1 MAKESDG
8 RPQARRG
15 DQGLQRSAVAAASP
29 PPLDPLRAAAGV
41 RTHDII
47 PIPVL
52 LGIFAVVWIL
62 VVWLMWPAFQR
73 DFTRYRS
80 LKKQREGDYAGA
92 IPLLKSLAAENAE
105 NPFYRLEIGRAYLKI
120 GDPESAVKWF
130 TEAQEKRNNIPAS
143 EDGKKPPPPDF
154 NTDLG
159 LAYFAKGD
167 LVNAEKHLK
176 LGMEHD
182 RLDPRARFA
191 LGELEFK
198 RGAYRKAVEHFK
210 VVANNPE
217 YRAKVLDYYTR
228 LETEMF
234 KDLAELPATSPE
246 TGANTTATEAT
257 TSAP

>member
-15 DQGLQRSAVAAASP
+15 DQSSQRSAAAAP
-29 PPLDPLRAAAGV
+29 APLDPLRAAAGV
-41 RTHDII
+41 RTHDVI

-52 LGIFAVVWIL
+52 LSIFAAVWIL
-62 VVWLMWPAFQR
+62 VVWLMWPDFQR

-92 IPLLKSLAAENAE
+92 IPLLKRLAAGKPE
-105 NPFYRLEIGRAYLKI
+105 NPFYRMEIGRAYLKI

-130 TEAQEKRNNIPAS
+130 AEAQEKRNNIPAG

-154 NTDLG
+154 NTDIG

-167 LVNAEKHLK
+167 LANAEKHLK

-210 VVANNPE
+210 VVANKPE
-217 YRAKVLDYYTR
+217 YRPKVLDYYTR
-228 LETEMF
+228 LETELF
-234 KDLAELPATSPE
+234 KDLAELPAASPE
-246 TGANTTATEAT
+246 TDASTTATEAT
-257 TSAP
+257 TTAP